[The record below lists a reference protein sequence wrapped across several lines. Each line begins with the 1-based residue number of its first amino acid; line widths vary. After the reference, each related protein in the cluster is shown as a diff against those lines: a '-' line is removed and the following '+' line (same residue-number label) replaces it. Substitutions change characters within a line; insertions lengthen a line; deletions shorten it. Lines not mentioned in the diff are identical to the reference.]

1 MARGNKANRDAFVSI
16 PAEVKEMLRYVI
28 PAVQQMPK
36 IDRIDGAGAEMRKA
50 SFSIIREFYMA
61 YYARTPEKKA
71 EHVLEM
77 FGWYGHF
84 IAAFE
89 VAIRQGILKD
99 GFKLPTAFLLSH
111 CLLNFIGR
119 PQFIAYRIG
128 YRPPTVRLAEL
139 FGALRFGWTS
149 HEPRNEKGRDGVIF
163 EFYKPRVKFK

>member
-99 GFKLPTAFLLSH
+99 GFKLPIAMRLERIEEGVKKWSSSIARTAS
-111 CLLNFIGR
+111 GAG
-119 PQFIAYRIG
+119 PVQPG
-128 YRPPTVRLAEL
+128 DPGGGLAGDDE
-139 FGALRFGWTS
+139 
-149 HEPRNEKGRDGVIF
+149 
-163 EFYKPRVKFK
+163 